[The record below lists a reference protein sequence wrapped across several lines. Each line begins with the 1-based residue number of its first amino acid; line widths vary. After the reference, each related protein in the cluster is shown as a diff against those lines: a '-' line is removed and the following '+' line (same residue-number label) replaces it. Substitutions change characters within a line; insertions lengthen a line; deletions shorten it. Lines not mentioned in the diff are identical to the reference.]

1 MNWIIARFNEPSSR
15 AGLAGI
21 LAGVSALTP
30 PGGPAQ
36 QILISAATLLG
47 GSSFVQKG

>member
-21 LAGVSALTP
+21 LAGVSALTT
-30 PGGPAQ
+30 GPTQ